1 MNRKQRLHCFRSIM
15 IGDLWFDFLQVGKR
29 LKIPEPYSICQE
41 KLHIRSAYNYPKEMY
56 VASDKV
62 GEAEPSKTF
71 EIKISDIGYGAIWF
85 GACPDGFKSW
95 FGPVFFHF
103 SSALE

>member
-1 MNRKQRLHCFRSIM
+1 MIWFPTSREKAKDTRAIQHLPRKA
-15 IGDLWFDFLQVGKR
+15 
-29 LKIPEPYSICQE
+29 
-41 KLHIRSAYNYPKEMY
+41 AYNYPKEMY
-56 VASDKV
+56 VASHKV

-95 FGPVFFHF
+95 FGTVFFHF
-103 SSALE
+103 SSALK